1 MAQQFGTPPEWIG
14 LENYRELVTD
24 KYLWVVTLRSLAFC
38 FVNAAATMAV
48 GVGLALLMRHMAKP
62 VRILLQTGLLLAWAM
77 PVVASLTVWQW
88 LFDTQYGVVN
98 YLLTRLG
105 LDYQGHSWL
114 LEPLSFFFVATVI
127 VVWMSVPFVAFTV
140 YAALTQVP
148 EEMEEAAEI
157 DGAGPFQRLRHVV
170 LPTIR
175 PVLLVVALLQV
186 IWDLRVFTQIYVLQK
201 AGGNTHDTNLLGTYI
216 YRLGIGGGQF
226 GMAAAVAIF
235 MLVHHRDPHRAVRP
249 LHAQAGEGRLMARAP
264 RRSLRITANVLGI
277 VAFLMAAFP
286 VYWMVNS
293 SFLDRNEI
301 RSPTPTWVPFGG
313 NLDNYRT
320 VFEGDQFLDAL
331 KMSLIV
337 TLLTVAV
344 ALVFA
349 FVAAVAVTRFRFRGR
364 MSFVITLLVIQMI
377 PVEGLFISQYKMLE
391 ALDLLNTVVGLT
403 LVYVA
408 LVLPFTIWTLR
419 GFVAGVPYE
428 LEEAA
433 MMDGCSRT
441 QAFFRVTFPLLAPGL
456 VATGVFGF
464 IQAWNEFTLAL
475 VVMTKEESRTLPL
488 WLTTF
493 SDVNRGTDWGGVMA
507 GSTLIAIP
515 VVVFFLL
522 VQGRMVA
529 GLTAG
534 GVKG

>member
-1 MAQQFGTPPEWIG
+1 
-14 LENYRELVTD
+14 V
-24 KYLWVVTLRSLAFC
+24 
-38 FVNAAATMAV
+38 
-48 GVGLALLMRHMAKP
+48 
-62 VRILLQTGLLLAWAM
+62 
-77 PVVASLTVWQW
+77 
-88 LFDTQYGVVN
+88 
-98 YLLTRLG
+98 
-105 LDYQGHSWL
+105 
-114 LEPLSFFFVATVI
+114 
-127 VVWMSVPFVAFTV
+127 
-140 YAALTQVP
+140 
-148 EEMEEAAEI
+148 
-157 DGAGPFQRLRHVV
+157 
-170 LPTIR
+170 
-175 PVLLVVALLQV
+175 
-186 IWDLRVFTQIYVLQK
+186 
-201 AGGNTHDTNLLGTYI
+201 
-216 YRLGIGGGQF
+216 
-226 GMAAAVAIF
+226 
-235 MLVHHRDPHRAVRP
+235 
-249 LHAQAGEGRLMARAP
+249 ARAP
-264 RRSLRITANVLGI
+264 RRSLRTTANVVGI
-277 VAFLMAAFP
+277 AAFLVAAFP

-313 NLDNYRT
+313 SLDNYRT

-331 KMSLIV
+331 KMSLMV
-337 TLLTVAV
+337 TILTVAV
-344 ALVFA
+344 ALLFA
-349 FVAAVAVTRFRFRGR
+349 FIAAVAVTRFRFRGR

-391 ALDLLNTVVGLT
+391 AIDLLNTVLGLT

-408 LVLPFTIWTLR
+408 LVLPFTVWTLR